1 MLIQCSVDD
10 RTYKWLERIAKER
23 RGCGQTAEIDQLAED
38 AISESALNAAKENG
52 WLSCDGQL
60 HFAVAHHPPQ
70 FKD

>member
-52 WLSCDGQL
+52 WL
-60 HFAVAHHPPQ
+60 
-70 FKD
+70 